1 MEPNEIAAYIESRKA
16 DLLRHWRDLAAAH
29 PHQPTRHLSD
39 EELEDHLPEI
49 TDQIIRALCGEY
61 TKDAIDQDGRTHG
74 HRRRQDGYSVGDV
87 AWELALYRHLMVNQ
101 VEEALLAANEVQN
114 GNESRKLVIQLMDRC
129 LRTSIEQFVFEA
141 EQERAA
147 AQAQTQQLLEQ
158 RERFLLT
165 LSHELRNQVSPIMLA
180 VRLLSGSRFADPRQ
194 QRAVRIIERQARHQS
209 ALINDLLD
217 IDRYRFGRLLLHKGL
232 IDIRV
237 PIEHALETC
246 LPEAE
251 AKALNVQINLPTE
264 KMIARVD
271 PDRIV
276 QIVNNLLNNAIRF
289 TPSGG
294 SINITLMREDQSIVL
309 RIKDSGVGMSA
320 EALPHIFDL
329 YYQAADA
336 PTRGMGL
343 GVGLALV
350 KNLVEMHDGRIEA
363 HSAGEL
369 KGSTFIVRLPAA
381 NPNAS
386 SPLQNSRSAV
396 VLVVDDSPDQLQVLS
411 DILSDF
417 GHHIVQAPSG
427 TDALRLAEEHQPIAA
442 VIDIGLPDIDGYELA
457 RLLRKGGTRSDLLL
471 IATSGWGTEHDKQCA
486 REAGF
491 DYHFTKPIDIDAIH
505 ELLMNREAYEP

>member
-1 MEPNEIAAYIESRKA
+1 
-16 DLLRHWRDLAAAH
+16 
-29 PHQPTRHLSD
+29 
-39 EELEDHLPEI
+39 
-49 TDQIIRALCGEY
+49 
-61 TKDAIDQDGRTHG
+61 
-74 HRRRQDGYSVGDV
+74 
-87 AWELALYRHLMVNQ
+87 MVNQ

-350 KNLVEMHDGRIEA
+350 KIAR
-363 HSAGEL
+363 
-369 KGSTFIVRLPAA
+369 
-381 NPNAS
+381 AS
-386 SPLQNSRSAV
+386 
-396 VLVVDDSPDQLQVLS
+396 
-411 DILSDF
+411 
-417 GHHIVQAPSG
+417 
-427 TDALRLAEEHQPIAA
+427 
-442 VIDIGLPDIDGYELA
+442 
-457 RLLRKGGTRSDLLL
+457 
-471 IATSGWGTEHDKQCA
+471 
-486 REAGF
+486 
-491 DYHFTKPIDIDAIH
+491 
-505 ELLMNREAYEP
+505 